1 MLHSDVEGEGGE
13 KGKIFNGASYHKHQ
27 VFPLLQDGLGNA
39 MRGRGKKE
47 KYLRMQRLLPL
58 VNKTGANSITV
69 AVCGGNFAGDSFPP
83 PAQESTSPFPISAAG
98 NKYQSSG
105 GKGGVESGA

>member
-1 MLHSDVEGEGGE
+1 
-13 KGKIFNGASYHKHQ
+13 
-27 VFPLLQDGLGNA
+27 
-39 MRGRGKKE
+39 
-47 KYLRMQRLLPL
+47 MQRLLPL

-69 AVCGGNFAGDSFPP
+69 VVCGGNFAGDSFPP

-105 GKGGVESGA
+105 GKGGGGLNLGRRRKGKITLLLLLLFLAPGAEIILRWRNGLSQPPPPLWKAK

>member
-83 PAQESTSPFPISAAG
+83 PPPHKTHTPYPKPPPAKKITET
-98 NKYQSSG
+98 G
-105 GKGGVESGA
+105 GKGGGG